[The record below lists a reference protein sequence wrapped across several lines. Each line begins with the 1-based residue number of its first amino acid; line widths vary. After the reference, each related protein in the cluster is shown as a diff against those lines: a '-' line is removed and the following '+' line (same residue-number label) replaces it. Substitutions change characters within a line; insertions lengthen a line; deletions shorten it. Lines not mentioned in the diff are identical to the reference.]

1 MVLPWDEVLRV
12 VLVELPRVSSI
23 LVSDPILPEAME
35 VAELLELDA
44 SKTTPDEIAAIKSQ
58 LDLILEMNST
68 CEGANQVKAQYD
80 ELLKAKL
87 LEIERAVVPLL
98 LNLKKNKAK
107 DYIYWP
113 GKQREAQCDLQIQ
126 KVLGMTRSGL

>member
-1 MVLPWDEVLRV
+1 MADFNHD
-12 VLVELPRVSSI
+12 I
-23 LVSDPILPEAME
+23 PEEYLDDSFDFGFTA
-35 VAELLELDA
+35 ADDGDLNELLELDA

-98 LNLKKNKAK
+98 
-107 DYIYWP
+107 

>member
-1 MVLPWDEVLRV
+1 MADFNQDIPEEYLSDDFDFGFTAADEGDLN
-12 VLVELPRVSSI
+12 
-23 LVSDPILPEAME
+23 
-35 VAELLELDA
+35 ELLELDA
-44 SKTTPDEIAAIKSQ
+44 SKTTPDEISAIKSQ

-98 LNLKKNKAK
+98 LNLKKNKGK

>member
-1 MVLPWDEVLRV
+1 MADFNQDIPEEYLSDDFDFGFTAADEGDLN
-12 VLVELPRVSSI
+12 
-23 LVSDPILPEAME
+23 
-35 VAELLELDA
+35 ELLELDA

-98 LNLKKNKAK
+98 LNLKKNKGK

>member
-1 MVLPWDEVLRV
+1 MADFNQDIPEEYLSDDFDFGFTAADEGDLN
-12 VLVELPRVSSI
+12 
-23 LVSDPILPEAME
+23 
-35 VAELLELDA
+35 ELLELDA

-80 ELLKAKL
+80 DLLKAKL

>member
-1 MVLPWDEVLRV
+1 MTD
-12 VLVELPRVSSI
+12 I
-23 LVSDPILPEAME
+23 PEDYANFDFGFT
-35 VAELLELDA
+35 AADDGDLNELLELDA

-98 LNLKKNKAK
+98 LNLKKNTGK
-107 DYIYWP
+107 DYIHWP

>member
-1 MVLPWDEVLRV
+1 MADFNQDIPEEYLSDDFDFGFTAADEGDLN
-12 VLVELPRVSSI
+12 
-23 LVSDPILPEAME
+23 
-35 VAELLELDA
+35 ELLELDA

-126 KVLGMTRSGL
+126 KVLGMTRSGV

>member
-1 MVLPWDEVLRV
+1 MADFNHD
-12 VLVELPRVSSI
+12 I
-23 LVSDPILPEAME
+23 PEEYLDDSFDFGFTA
-35 VAELLELDA
+35 ADDGDLNELLE
-44 SKTTPDEIAAIKSQ
+44 

-107 DYIYWP
+107 DYIHWP

>member
-1 MVLPWDEVLRV
+1 MADFNQDIPEEYLSDDFDFGFTAADEGDLN
-12 VLVELPRVSSI
+12 
-23 LVSDPILPEAME
+23 
-35 VAELLELDA
+35 ELLELDA